1 MGKEKLALA
10 WLLICQFC
18 NFADAF
24 FTLYAVSKG
33 VKEANPVMAWAIE
46 TSPLFFAITKLV
58 VFTLAIDYIAS
69 RRPWVLRYVALL
81 LMCVVAWHISFVFN
95 L

>member
-18 NFADAF
+18 NFADAV

-46 TSPLFFAITKLV
+46 VSPLFFATIKLV

-69 RRPWVLRYVALL
+69 RRPSMLRWIALL
-81 LMCVVAWHISFVFN
+81 LICVVAWHISFVFS